1 MNTYAK
7 SQGKTLDQ
15 GRLQQ
20 DASNLVNF
28 DYLLAMNFSTDE
40 TTRRNSARSYNPIT
54 IDQLQARYPFMLWH
68 EFIPLTMLPAS
79 DSQHAT
85 LHNSSYNFIL
95 MEPGMLQKLNDAILD
110 PNNVYKI
117 TPEIVLNYIY
127 YAQLNGQAQFLP
139 FSLKNKEHRDIF
151 DLHKEIARPLPGKRR
166 RDQGVVPHKRK
177 WEKRQMDD
185 VTDAQLNCAAETM
198 EMLQVGEQKN

>member
-95 MEPGMLQKLNDAILD
+95 MEPGM
-110 PNNVYKI
+110 
-117 TPEIVLNYIY
+117 
-127 YAQLNGQAQFLP
+127 
-139 FSLKNKEHRDIF
+139 
-151 DLHKEIARPLPGKRR
+151 
-166 RDQGVVPHKRK
+166 
-177 WEKRQMDD
+177 
-185 VTDAQLNCAAETM
+185 
-198 EMLQVGEQKN
+198 